1 MVLYAL
7 LVGAALAVMGI
18 TIAITARE
26 YRSLPERVPL
36 HFGFDGRPGNYGPRP
51 AIWLIVL
58 IQVVIFAASSLG
70 EDPMLQKGDVR
81 HALGS
86 AIFRLCVLAFTAQ
99 LQFGLIS
106 AAKSVDQRL
115 PIRQFYG
122 SIAFLFAAIFVTM
135 RLF

>member
-1 MVLYAL
+1 M
-7 LVGAALAVMGI
+7 
-18 TIAITARE
+18 
-26 YRSLPERVPL
+26 P
-36 HFGFDGRPGNYGPRP
+36 
-51 AIWLIVL
+51 
-58 IQVVIFAASSLG
+58 
-70 EDPMLQKGDVR
+70 

-106 AAKSVDQRL
+106 AAKSFDQRL

-122 SIAFLFAAIFVTM
+122 SFAFLVVAIFVTM